1 MSIKARGLGALAAA
15 GFILA
20 AGCVSSTAPNQMKIG
35 LWASRHGLW
44 NEAIFRWQLVLT
56 AEPDSAAAHNN
67 LAVAYEVKGQW
78 DDARREYEAALKI
91 SPRNSRI
98 ISNYDQFKKNMEK
111 PGDKKPE
118 PETRPPDEKR
128 P

>member
-1 MSIKARGLGALAAA
+1 M
-15 GFILA
+15 
-20 AGCVSSTAPNQMKIG
+20 NIG
-35 LWASRHGLW
+35 LWASRQGLW

-56 AEPDSAAAHNN
+56 REPNSAAAHNN
-67 LAVAYEVKGQW
+67 LAVAYEVRGQW

-91 SPRNSRI
+91 EPRNSRI
-98 ISNYDQFKKNMEK
+98 RSNYDQFKKNMEK

-118 PETRPPDEKR
+118 PEKKQRDEKK